1 MVGGVMMLVLMVML
15 VAMFVAV
22 GMTMILGIWLSG
34 LGLRDHAVVVV
45 MHIPLMVVVMV
56 MMDDHRPGRVLLLCR
71 TMGVMMTMMVAV
83 FMLMMMIMPMFM
95 KMIVMVI
102 MVMVLAGNARLA
114 ASAYAT
120 HINLPRCR

>member
-15 VAMFVAV
+15 VSMFMAV
-22 GMTMILGIWLSG
+22 GMTMILGIWPSG
-34 LGLRDHAVVVV
+34 LGVGGHAVVVV

-56 MMDDHRPGRVLLLCR
+56 MMDDHRPGRTLLLCR
-71 TMGVMMTMMVAV
+71 AMGVMMTMMVAV
-83 FMLMMMIMPMFM
+83 LMMMVMPMFM
-95 KMIVMVI
+95 EMIVMVI
-102 MVMVLAGNARLA
+102 MLVVMVLAGNARLA